1 MYSILDS
8 IKSTMM
14 VKYFSVLPLFSKK
27 GFPML
32 LSTSCDFEFEITVPT
47 PFVLMLRPRSGAG
60 QWISREEYK
69 LKPRVPVFEFTD
81 SYGNLCQRLVA
92 PVGRFSV
99 HTSAEVMTTERV
111 DQAPG
116 APFIEVQFLPDAV
129 LGYLL
134 PSRYCESECFN
145 QMAVEITAGQQLG
158 YDQVAA
164 IQDWL
169 RRSIGYQPGTSDNPI
184 SAVEVNKKGSGVCRD
199 LAHLGIALCRSLSIP
214 ARMVVGYHYGLEP
227 MDMHAWFEAFV
238 GGRWYTFDAT
248 QAELTGGYVAIG
260 FGRDAADVAVFNQ
273 FGPSVY
279 PITQKVSVEL
289 IEAE

>member
-1 MYSILDS
+1 
-8 IKSTMM
+8 
-14 VKYFSVLPLFSKK
+14 
-27 GFPML
+27 ML

-60 QWISREEYK
+60 QWISREEYE
-69 LKPRVPVFEFTD
+69 LKPIVPVFEFTD

-92 PVGRFSV
+92 PPGRFSV
-99 HTSAEVMTTERV
+99 HTAAEVRTTELV
-111 DQAPG
+111 DRAPG

-134 PSRYCESECFN
+134 PSRYCESESFN

-164 IQDWL
+164 IQGWL
-169 RRSIGYQPGTSDNPI
+169 RRSISYQPGTSDNPI
-184 SAVEVNKKGSGVCRD
+184 SAVEVNQKGSGVCRD

-289 IEAE
+289 IEEE